1 MKITQIKTLWP
12 ENSDFKLERL
22 DTGSEYI
29 FIHMLSAAF
38 LSSKEGIHL
47 YPAGSCIC
55 YPPHSYQYLAA
66 HGDGLVH
73 NWAHITGDLGEIAQ
87 KYGFSFNT
95 VYQLEGDGFITEIMQ
110 AAELETLQRKAHADD
125 VCSMKLTELLIKILR
140 ESENEQTASVAPEM
154 HSALAQARSTIHMH
168 YSHPWKVS
176 EMASL
181 VHLSPSRFYSL
192 YKMVFGIT
200 PKADLQVVRLEHA
213 KVLLWENRRSIK
225 DIAEAVGYA
234 NEYYFIRAFKSL
246 TGKTPGKFKKP

>member
-110 AAELETLQRKAHADD
+110 SAELETLQRKAHADD
-125 VCSMKLTELLIKILR
+125 VCSMKLEELLIKILR
-140 ESENEQTASVAPEM
+140 ESENEQKASVAPKCT
-154 HSALAQARSTIHMH
+154 ALWRRPGQPSTCTT
-168 YSHPWKVS
+168 
-176 EMASL
+176 A
-181 VHLSPSRFYSL
+181 
-192 YKMVFGIT
+192 
-200 PKADLQVVRLEHA
+200 
-213 KVLLWENRRSIK
+213 
-225 DIAEAVGYA
+225 
-234 NEYYFIRAFKSL
+234 
-246 TGKTPGKFKKP
+246 TPGK